1 MRLLLTAV
9 LMMSAVGLLAQ
20 EQAAEG
26 ASPMTNLVSFFDKCR
41 AGGPVTVAYIGGS
54 ITAQNGWRPFTTAW
68 LKKKFKDCEIREVNA
83 AIGGTG
89 SYLGV
94 FRLEKHVLQFD
105 PDLVFVEFAVNDNG
119 AQDEAVMSTMEGI
132 VRQCWMREKKP
143 AIVFTYTTAHTLQVP
158 THRHQAVADYY
169 GIPTVDFQRSIRAV
183 VDPGFIDWDILAEDK
198 VHPGDWGH
206 AIYAAT
212 LATFL
217 KKQMALTEAVD
228 PPAELPA
235 PKVTDF
241 YATARLIPVV
251 PAAGEGWKINEPG
264 GNFKDGSILATEP
277 GTSIEIKF
285 TGTMVAIYYELRMNG
300 GIISCEIDG
309 KPVGEKDVSCGPI
322 YRFNRQNSISLGTGL
337 EPGEHTLKITV
348 TDKRHELSEGHE
360 FHLGYLMVAG

>member
-9 LMMSAVGLLAQ
+9 LMMSAAGLLAQ

-169 GIPTVDFQRSIRAV
+169 GIPPWTSRGRFAR
-183 VDPGFIDWDILAEDK
+183 W
-198 VHPGDWGH
+198 
-206 AIYAAT
+206 
-212 LATFL
+212 
-217 KKQMALTEAVD
+217 LT
-228 PPAELPA
+228 
-235 PKVTDF
+235 
-241 YATARLIPVV
+241 R
-251 PAAGEGWKINEPG
+251 
-264 GNFKDGSILATEP
+264 GSST
-277 GTSIEIKF
+277 GTSSPRTRSTPV
-285 TGTMVAIYYELRMNG
+285 TG
-300 GIISCEIDG
+300 
-309 KPVGEKDVSCGPI
+309 
-322 YRFNRQNSISLGTGL
+322 GTRSMR
-337 EPGEHTLKITV
+337 P
-348 TDKRHELSEGHE
+348 RWPPS
-360 FHLGYLMVAG
+360 